1 MVGLLTPALVRA
13 RAIGNKAKPMGARTK
28 WPGFAIGRAGRAVSA
43 VLAGVVRWALP
54 PRCPGCAEPVE
65 ADHRFCASCWGQL
78 RFLDD
83 AGCARCGIPLG
94 GDAIGERW
102 CGPCLARPPRH
113 AGIHAAV
120 AYGAIARQ
128 LPIRLKHGGRI
139 GVARTMAG
147 PMARRLPLD
156 AELLVPVPLHR
167 WRLWRRGFNQ
177 AVLIGEGVAR
187 LSGVPIARDALVRVR
202 ATPLLRGL
210 SPRQRRDA
218 VTRAFRVA
226 DPAAVKGRRVVL
238 VDDVYTTGAT
248 AGACVRVLLAA
259 GAASVAIL
267 CWARVIEGAG
277 D

>member
-1 MVGLLTPALVRA
+1 MVDMLTRALVRA
-13 RAIGNKAKPMGARTK
+13 RAIGDKAKPMGAGSKQAR
-28 WPGFAIGRAGRAVSA
+28 FAMEWGRA
-43 VLAGVVRWALP
+43 VLAGPLMALAHWALP

-65 ADHRFCASCWGQL
+65 ADHRFCPGCWGRL
-78 RFLDD
+78 RFLDTL
-83 AGCARCGIPLG
+83 GCATCGIPLG
-94 GDAIGERW
+94 DGLAGR
-102 CGPCLARPPRH
+102 CGTCLADPPRH

-120 AYGAIARQ
+120 AYGPIARQ

-139 GVARTMAG
+139 GVAETMAG
-147 PMARRLPLD
+147 PMARRMPPGAD
-156 AELLVPVPLHR
+156 LLIPVPLHR

-177 AVLIGEGVAR
+177 AVLIGEGVSR
-187 LSGVPIARDALVRVR
+187 RSGVPMARDGLRRVR

-210 SPRQRRDA
+210 SPRQRRKA
-218 VTRAFRVA
+218 VTAAFRVT
-226 DPAAVKGRRVVL
+226 DPAVVKGRHVVL

>member
-1 MVGLLTPALVRA
+1 M
-13 RAIGNKAKPMGARTK
+13 
-28 WPGFAIGRAGRAVSA
+28 
-43 VLAGVVRWALP
+43 LAAPLAWLARWALP

-65 ADHRFCASCWGQL
+65 ADHRFCAPCWGQL
-78 RFLDD
+78 RFLDGS
-83 AGCARCGIPLG
+83 GCATCGLPLGDGLMGRCG
-94 GDAIGERW
+94 R
-102 CGPCLARPPRH
+102 CLADPPRH

-120 AYGAIARQ
+120 AYGPIARE

-139 GVARTMAG
+139 GVAETMAG
-147 PMARRLPLD
+147 PMARRMPPD
-156 AELLVPVPLHR
+156 IDLLVPVPLHR

-177 AVLIGEGVAR
+177 AVLIGEGVSR
-187 LSGVPIARDALVRVR
+187 RTGVPLARHAVQRVR

-210 SPRQRRDA
+210 SPKQRRAA
-218 VTRAFRVA
+218 VTAAFRVA

-238 VDDVYTTGAT
+238 IDDVYTTGAT

-267 CWARVIEGAG
+267 CWARVIEEPG

>member
-1 MVGLLTPALVRA
+1 
-13 RAIGNKAKPMGARTK
+13 MGAGSKQAR
-28 WPGFAIGRAGRAVSA
+28 FAMEWGRA
-43 VLAGVVRWALP
+43 VLAGPLMALTHWALP

-65 ADHRFCASCWGQL
+65 ADHRFCPGCWGRL
-78 RFLDD
+78 RFLDTL
-83 AGCARCGIPLG
+83 GCATCGIPLG
-94 GDAIGERW
+94 DGLAGR
-102 CGPCLARPPRH
+102 CGTCLADPPRH

-120 AYGAIARQ
+120 AYGPIARQ

-139 GVARTMAG
+139 GVAETMAG
-147 PMARRLPLD
+147 PMARRMPPGAD
-156 AELLVPVPLHR
+156 LLIPVPLHR

-177 AVLIGEGVAR
+177 AVLIGEGVSR
-187 LSGVPIARDALVRVR
+187 RSGVPMARDGLRRVR

-210 SPRQRRDA
+210 SPKQRHKA
-218 VTRAFRVA
+218 VTAAFRVT
-226 DPAAVKGRRVVL
+226 DPAVVKGRHVVL

>member
-1 MVGLLTPALVRA
+1 M
-13 RAIGNKAKPMGARTK
+13 
-28 WPGFAIGRAGRAVSA
+28 
-43 VLAGVVRWALP
+43 
-54 PRCPGCAEPVE
+54 
-65 ADHRFCASCWGQL
+65 
-78 RFLDD
+78 
-83 AGCARCGIPLG
+83 PLG
-94 GDAIGERW
+94 GLTGR
-102 CGPCLARPPRH
+102 CGACLADPPRH
-113 AGIHAAV
+113 AGVHAAV
-120 AYGAIARQ
+120 AYGPIARE

-139 GVARTMAG
+139 GVAETMAG
-147 PMARRLPLD
+147 PMARRMPPG

-187 LSGVPIARDALVRVR
+187 RSGVPMARQVLQRVR

-210 SPRQRRDA
+210 APKQRRAA
-218 VTRAFRVA
+218 VTAAFRVT
-226 DPAAVKGRRVVL
+226 DPAAVKGRHVVL

-259 GAASVAIL
+259 GASSVAIL

>member
-1 MVGLLTPALVRA
+1 MLTRALVRA
-13 RAIGNKAKPMGARTK
+13 RAIGDKAKPMGARSK
-28 WPGFAIGRAGRAVSA
+28 HRRFAMERGRAV
-43 VLAGVVRWALP
+43 LAAPLLALAQWALP

-65 ADHRFCASCWGQL
+65 ADHRFCSQCWGQL
-78 RFLDD
+78 RFLDTQ
-83 AGCARCGIPLG
+83 GCTCCGMPLG
-94 GDAIGERW
+94 GLTGR
-102 CGPCLARPPRH
+102 CGACLADPPRH
-113 AGIHAAV
+113 AGVHAAV
-120 AYGAIARQ
+120 AYGPIARE

-139 GVARTMAG
+139 GVAETMAG
-147 PMARRLPLD
+147 PMARRMPPGAD
-156 AELLVPVPLHR
+156 LLIPVPLHR

-187 LSGVPIARDALVRVR
+187 RSGVPMARQVLQRVR

-210 SPRQRRDA
+210 APKQRRAA
-218 VTRAFRVA
+218 VTAAFRVT
-226 DPAAVKGRRVVL
+226 DPAAVKGRHVVL

>member
-1 MVGLLTPALVRA
+1 MLTRALVRA
-13 RAIGNKAKPMGARTK
+13 RAIGDKAKPMGAGSKQAR
-28 WPGFAIGRAGRAVSA
+28 FAMEWGRA
-43 VLAGVVRWALP
+43 VLAGPLMALTHWALP

-65 ADHRFCASCWGQL
+65 ADHRFCPGCWGRL
-78 RFLDD
+78 RFLDTL
-83 AGCARCGIPLG
+83 GCATCGIPLG
-94 GDAIGERW
+94 DGLAGR
-102 CGPCLARPPRH
+102 CGTCLADPPRH

-120 AYGAIARQ
+120 AYGPIARQ

-139 GVARTMAG
+139 GVAETMAG
-147 PMARRLPLD
+147 PMARRMPPGAD
-156 AELLVPVPLHR
+156 LLIPVPLHR

-177 AVLIGEGVAR
+177 AVLIGEGVSR
-187 LSGVPIARDALVRVR
+187 RSGVPMARDGLRRVR

-210 SPRQRRDA
+210 SPKQRHKA
-218 VTRAFRVA
+218 VTAAFRVT
-226 DPAAVKGRRVVL
+226 DPAVVKGRHVVL

>member
-1 MVGLLTPALVRA
+1 M
-13 RAIGNKAKPMGARTK
+13 K
-28 WPGFAIGRAGRAVSA
+28 WPGFAVGRARA
-43 VLAGVVRWALP
+43 VLAWAVRWALP

-65 ADHRFCASCWGQL
+65 ADHRFCAACWGQL

-83 AGCARCGIPLG
+83 AGCARCGMPLG
-94 GDAIGERW
+94 GDHVGQTC
-102 CGPCLARPPRH
+102 CGPCLAEPPRH

-120 AYGAIARQ
+120 AYGPIARQ

-139 GVARTMAG
+139 GVAETMAG
-147 PMARRLPLD
+147 PMTRRLPPD

-177 AVLIGEGVAR
+177 SVLIGEGIAR
-187 LSGVPIARDALVRVR
+187 RTGVTLARDALQRVR

-210 SPRQRRDA
+210 SPRQRRAA

-248 AGACVRVLLAA
+248 AGACVRALLAA
-259 GAASVAIL
+259 GAMSVAIL
-267 CWARVIEGAG
+267 CWARVIDHDGG
-277 D
+277 GPDD